1 MISFCPKPQSIQKP
15 TCLNVLLLQVLS
27 ELTDGAVSRKGR
39 FLLSAEV
46 DNMIFSAGLSDLHQS
61 VFPAATLPSRASP
74 LAATATYSPSQPAPA
89 DDILSPSAFA
99 SQPLQTPPQQQQQQQ
114 GQQTQQQLSSSTADQ
129 PAAQATANLAAVQ
142 QTGSG
147 CGGTQMGAGA
157 ILQQQEDGTQQPLK
171 EAAAARK
178 SAARKVRAN
187 SAAQLAQQ
195 SEVKEAALSKDT
207 IKAEALAAVRAAS
220 PKPPILLIHGGAQ
233 GGWAWSYPGVDA
245 SRGVVGVLQD
255 AGAALPTHSTSLQH
269 HLN

>member
-1 MISFCPKPQSIQKP
+1 
-15 TCLNVLLLQVLS
+15 
-27 ELTDGAVSRKGR
+27 
-39 FLLSAEV
+39 
-46 DNMIFSAGLSDLHQS
+46 MIFSAGLSDLQQS

-74 LAATATYSPSQPAPA
+74 LAATATYSPSQPAPVA
-89 DDILSPSAFA
+89 DILSPSAFA
-99 SQPLQTPPQQQQQQQ
+99 SQPLQTTPEQQQQQ
-114 GQQTQQQLSSSTADQ
+114 GQQRQQQQTADQ

-147 CGGTQMGAGA
+147 CGGTHKGAGA

-178 SAARKVRAN
+178 SAAGKVRAN

-269 HLN
+269 HLI